1 MFQPQY
7 LEPRLHLPMQKFSFS
22 GRCSLKQDREDNPSR
37 KRDTT
42 VLWQEGFLRLHY
54 TRPFLLLSTHMLV
67 LSLFN
72 IVAKE
77 VKIAFKDKIS
87 TLVSLIAFL
96 CAQATLILP
105 LQHKNSALVCK
116 CFMHLFNDLVNQIEE
131 GWEGLVGVLVQV
143 IFNTLWSEENVYAAG
158 IRRRLLCIREA
169 EQSARYSTAVP
180 FNPLSAM
187 AIGT

>member
-1 MFQPQY
+1 
-7 LEPRLHLPMQKFSFS
+7 
-22 GRCSLKQDREDNPSR
+22 
-37 KRDTT
+37 
-42 VLWQEGFLRLHY
+42 
-54 TRPFLLLSTHMLV
+54 MLV

-116 CFMHLFNDLVNQIEE
+116 SFMHLFNDLVNQIEE

-143 IFNTLWSEENVYAAG
+143 IFNTL
-158 IRRRLLCIREA
+158 
-169 EQSARYSTAVP
+169 
-180 FNPLSAM
+180 
-187 AIGT
+187 